1 MPRGIGEIGSEVS
14 GSLFDIKIAK
24 IPKIRKKIWG
34 IGTGGK
40 AWGIGIRRGKQDRR
54 DYIFIN
60 L

>member
-40 AWGIGIRRGKQDRR
+40 SLGYRHKKGKAR
-54 DYIFIN
+54 
-60 L
+60 